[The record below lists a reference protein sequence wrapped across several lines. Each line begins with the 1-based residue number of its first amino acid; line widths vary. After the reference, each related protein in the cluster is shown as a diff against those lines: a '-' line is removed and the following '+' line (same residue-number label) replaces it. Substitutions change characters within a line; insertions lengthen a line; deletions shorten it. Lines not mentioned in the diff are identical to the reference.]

1 MYQIFPRRRNISN
14 TNQTMV
20 KLGVSFFI
28 FASLALCADSVDLF
42 PEDCDERLK
51 AMDDAMKVGL
61 VITNPKPVTF
71 KTPRDL
77 VRNYC
82 V

>member
-1 MYQIFPRRRNISN
+1 MA
-14 TNQTMV
+14 
-20 KLGVSFFI
+20 KLGVLFFI
-28 FASLALCADSVDLF
+28 TASLALCADSVDSF
-42 PEDCDERLK
+42 PEDCEERLK
-51 AMDDAMKVGL
+51 AMDDAMKIGL